1 MPPLHE
7 FFIVDSPEG
16 AKVVLN
22 ADEALVQRQIRA
34 DRVLEEKQKLD
45 LRACRV
51 GDIKGREIVVQQA
64 ATCGAGLGLS

>member
-51 GDIKGREIVVQQA
+51 I
-64 ATCGAGLGLS
+64 